1 MPQIFVI
8 LGERAQIL
16 TDEQLDDLMHR
27 FTDTIERVFEIK
39 GKKDV
44 AYTII
49 NARKT
54 GDEKDLQLEY
64 RYTAGTREY
73 SKRRVFN
80 PSTRRQAL
88 LIEQTKEDFARF
100 LRDHDLLLSI
110 SVWTKPFRGGKFEAF
125 EKPTGKF

>member
-8 LGERAQIL
+8 LGKRAQIL
-16 TDEQLDDLMHR
+16 TDEQLDELMRR
-27 FTDTIERVFEIK
+27 FTETIERVFEIK

-49 NARKT
+49 DARIT

-73 SKRRVFN
+73 SKRRIFN
-80 PSTRRQAL
+80 PSLKKQAL

-100 LRDHDLLLSI
+100 LKDHGLSLSI

-125 EKPTGKF
+125 EKPISKF